1 MLRFPICLPLLRLQR
16 FGSKLVAAFQAR
28 QSRLRSAMLSY
39 QHLYHAGNLADVHKH
54 AALAWV
60 LDYLTRKDKPLSYI
74 ETHAGR
80 GVYDLDAEEALKT
93 GEAAAGILRAEAL
106 FPKDHPYRQR
116 LDETRAAHGPRAY
129 PGSPLIA
136 ALGLREGDTLHL
148 AELHPQ
154 EFAHLKAVAA
164 EWGAHV
170 HQQDGFQLALAITP
184 PTPRRGLMLIDP
196 SYEVKADY
204 EAIPRHLAQIHRK
217 WNVGLLM
224 LWYPILTGGAHGP
237 MLRALA
243 EAFPDG
249 LRHELRF
256 PPVRAG
262 HRMEGS
268 GLFIVNPPFGLDAE
282 LAALAGRLARL
293 SKTGQGA

>member
-1 MLRFPICLPLLRLQR
+1 
-16 FGSKLVAAFQAR
+16 
-28 QSRLRSAMLSY
+28 MLSY

-60 LDYLTRKDKPLSYI
+60 LDYLTRKDKPLTYI

-80 GVYDLDAEEALKT
+80 GLYDLGAEEAVKT
-93 GEAAAGILRAEAL
+93 GEAAAGIALAESL

-116 LDETRAAHGPRAY
+116 LEETRAAYGPHAY

-136 ALGLREGDTLHL
+136 ALGLRETDSIHL

-154 EFAHLKAVAA
+154 EHAFLQAA
-164 EWGAHV
+164 AKDWGAHV
-170 HQQDGFQLALAITP
+170 HRQDGFELALAITP

-204 EAIPRHLAQIHRK
+204 EAIPRHMAAIHRK
-217 WNVGLLM
+217 WNVGILI
-224 LWYPILTGGAHGP
+224 LWYPILRGGAHGP

-243 EAFPDG
+243 KAFPEG
-249 LRHELRF
+249 LCHEVRF
-256 PPVRAG
+256 PPAREG

-268 GLFIVNPPFGLDAE
+268 GLFVVNAPYGLDAE
-282 LAALAGRLARL
+282 LSALGARFARL
-293 SKTGQGA
+293 PKAAPKP